1 MPRISQLQRGLSLRS
16 LRLAISLSLLCAGTF
31 SPSAYGQQSASQQ
44 AAAKCTISA
53 LSLNLHGTRDGHAI
67 LTALRDAG
75 GFERADVM
83 LFQEVVRPRQG
94 GGGAVDDVARVLGMQ
109 IAFARGFVLRSGE
122 EEGLAVLSRYPIVQ
136 SRVIVLQHNDLLWKS
151 RRRVALAVT
160 VETPAGQLRVYNLH
174 LDTRVNLRARLEQLR
189 PVAEEAASA
198 PGPALVG
205 GDLNTN
211 PYRWVGHTLPV
222 VMAPDQGAGVLRY
235 MNTLGYAS
243 VFPRKTPTS
252 RWFRMQLDWLFLRNL
267 EVGPV
272 AVQPISFSDHHA
284 LCACLQLAS
293 AAQRTLPLS
302 N

>member
-1 MPRISQLQRGLSLRS
+1 MPRISQLQPGLSLRS

-31 SPSAYGQQSASQQ
+31 SLSAYGQQLASQQ

-67 LTALRDAG
+67 LTALRQAG

-109 IAFARGFVLRSGE
+109 IAFAPGFVLRRGE

-136 SRVIVLQHNDLLWKS
+136 SRVIALQHNDLLWKS

-198 PGPALVG
+198 PGPVLVG

-222 VMAPDQGAGVLRY
+222 VVARDQGAGVLRY

-267 EVGPV
+267 EGGPV